1 MMVALAIMGVLTS
14 IALTGGSAFNRS
26 LLLANATYDVALSIR
41 QAQVYGI
48 SSRTFGGI
56 TNAGYGVD
64 FESANP
70 NAYYFFA
77 DLYPSASG
85 GTLEDKPGN
94 GRYEAARGEL
104 VATYAL
110 NGQFSVIRFCGTLS
124 SGTQNCS
131 DSGSN
136 ALASLAIVFLRP
148 NTEAI
153 ITGIHAGGTGVSYVS
168 ARITVGTSSG
178 ETRCININQTG
189 QVAVAV
195 SCS

>member
-1 MMVALAIMGVLTS
+1 M
-14 IALTGGSAFNRS
+14 
-26 LLLANATYDVALSIR
+26 
-41 QAQVYGI
+41 YGI
-48 SSRTFGGI
+48 SSRTFAGI

-64 FESANP
+64 LESANP
-70 NAYYFFA
+70 RTYYFFA
-77 DLYPSASG
+77 DLYPSALG

-94 GRYEAARGEL
+94 GRYEADRGEL

-110 NGQFSVIRFCGTLS
+110 SSPFSIIRFCGTLS
-124 SGTQNCS
+124 SGIQNCS
-131 DSGSN
+131 DSSSN

-153 ITGIHAGGTGVSYVS
+153 ITGVHASGIGVSYVS

-178 ETRCININQTG
+178 ETRCIDVNQTG
-189 QVAVAV
+189 QVAVSV